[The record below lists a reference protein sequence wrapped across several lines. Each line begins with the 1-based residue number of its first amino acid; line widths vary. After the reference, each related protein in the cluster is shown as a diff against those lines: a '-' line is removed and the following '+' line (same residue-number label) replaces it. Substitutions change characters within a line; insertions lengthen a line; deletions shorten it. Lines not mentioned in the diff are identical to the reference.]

1 MKKKIQLY
9 DGFLK
14 SVKSTLNLNNFRF
27 TKETINTNISISN
40 KQKIKIDKLCLK
52 NKTQRINYNNLN
64 SPNKIMN
71 INWSN
76 DVISKY
82 FNL

>member
-1 MKKKIQLY
+1 MKNKIQLS

-76 DVISKY
+76 DVI
-82 FNL
+82 

>member
-1 MKKKIQLY
+1 MKNKIQLS